1 MTHFLNA
8 FHKRPIGLWA
18 LIPLLSLLAA
28 PAALA
33 DDFVCVGREDGTLGA
48 GPFDNVIVPS
58 GASCTLIRGVMVQE
72 SVEVEPGGRLR
83 ALFGI
88 VIQGNVTIGP
98 GGDSIIF
105 RSSVGGNVQAE
116 GAAFFR
122 IGSSV
127 VNGDVEIAKSSQL
140 RPGAGMGGAL
150 LFSSG
155 VADNVIGGNLKVTEN
170 DGEIGFFIGTGVFP
184 TGEPTPL
191 DKGSTIGGDVQIE
204 GNGDFM
210 GEGIVIGDN
219 IIGGNLQCNENAF
232 VHPDP
237 GNPTTVQGNKEG
249 QCSAGNGF

>member
-33 DDFVCVGREDGTLGA
+33 DDFVCVGREDGTQGA

-58 GASCTLIRGVMVQE
+58 GESCTLIRGVMVQG

-88 VIQGNVTIGP
+88 VIQGNVKIGT

-105 RSSVGGNVQAE
+105 RSAVGGNVKAR

-127 VNGDVEIAKSSQL
+127 VNGDVEVRESQL
-140 RPGAGMGGAL
+140 RPGAGMGGAP

-155 VADNVIGGNLKVTEN
+155 VADNVIGGDLKVREN
-170 DGEIGFFIGTGVFP
+170 DGEIGFFIGTGEFP
-184 TGEPTPL
+184 SGVQTPL
-191 DKGSTIGGDVQIE
+191 DNGSTIGGDVEIE
-204 GNGDFM
+204 ENGDFM

-219 IIGGNLQCNENAF
+219 TIGGNLECEENAF

-237 GNPTTVQGNKEG
+237 ENPNTVLGNKEG

>member
-33 DDFVCVGREDGTLGA
+33 DDFVCVGLELGT

-58 GASCTLIRGVMVQE
+58 GARCILRTVMVQG
-72 SVEVEPGGRLR
+72 SVEVEPGGRFR
-83 ALFGI
+83 ALFGT
-88 VIQGNVTIGP
+88 VIQGNVKIGTD
-98 GGDSIIF
+98 GDSIIF
-105 RSSVGGNVQAE
+105 QSAVGGNVKAK

-127 VNGDVEIAKSSQL
+127 VNGDVEIRKSQL
-140 RPGAGMGGAL
+140 RPSLGNPPPID

-155 VADNVIGGNLKVTEN
+155 VADNVIGGNLEVREN
-170 DGEIGFFIGTGVFP
+170 DGEIGFFIGSGEFP
-184 TGEPTPL
+184 SGEQSPL
-191 DKGSTIGGDVQIE
+191 DKGSTIGGNVDIE
-204 GNGDFM
+204 DNGDFM

-219 IIGGNLQCNENAF
+219 TIGGNLECEENAF

-237 GNPTTVQGNKEG
+237 ENPNTVQGNKED